1 VCVCIYIYIHTYAY
15 TCIVHIFIGKN
26 QFLMSLLQ
34 CSVLGRPPERPPPPV
49 RHPVNS
55 RFDV

>member
-1 VCVCIYIYIHTYAY
+1 MCVYIYIHTYAY